1 MQPTNKIREYSMK
14 KLIELSSILLTIF
27 VLTACG
33 GSSNDTPP
41 LVEVDVNGSTA
52 INANTL
58 ANSLNNIPPSDLSA
72 AEEESLAFMREEE
85 KLARDVYTALYDIY
99 GTRIFTNIAAS
110 EQTHTNAILALI
122 ERYNLTD
129 PMQTDIFGVFVNN
142 ELQIIYDTLMTSGSI
157 SLLEGFYVGAT
168 VEELDIYDLQNQ
180 KDNVVDNADII
191 YVYDNL
197 LKGSRNHLRSFDK
210 QIKNNGGVYTPVYIS
225 QVLYDSI
232 INSPIERN

>member
-1 MQPTNKIREYSMK
+1 MK
-14 KLIELSSILLTIF
+14 KLITLSTLLLTVF
-27 VLTACG
+27 TLTACG

-41 LVEVDVNGSTA
+41 IFEVDLDGTTT
-52 INANTL
+52 INSNTL

-99 GTRIFTNIAAS
+99 GTKIFTNIAAS
-110 EQTHTNAILALI
+110 EQTHTDAVLALI
-122 ERYNLTD
+122 ERYNLVD
-129 PMQTDIFGVFVNN
+129 PMQTDTFGVFVNS
-142 ELQIIYDTLMTSGSI
+142 ELQLIYDTLVTSGSI
-157 SLLEGFYVGAT
+157 SLLEGLYVGAT

-210 QIKNNGGVYTPVYIS
+210 QIKSNGGVYTPVYIS
-225 QVLYDSI
+225 QDLYDSI
-232 INSPIERN
+232 INSSIERI

>member
-1 MQPTNKIREYSMK
+1 MK
-14 KLIELSSILLTIF
+14 KLITLSTLLLTVF
-27 VLTACG
+27 TLTACG

-41 LVEVDVNGSTA
+41 LFDIDLDGATT

-58 ANSLNNIPPSDLSA
+58 ASNLDNIPPSDLSI

-85 KLARDVYTALYDIY
+85 KLARDVYNALYDIY
-99 GTRIFTNIAAS
+99 GTKIFTNIAAS
-110 EQTHTNAILALI
+110 EQSHTDAVLALI
-122 ERYNLTD
+122 ERYNLVD
-129 PMQTDIFGVFVNN
+129 PMLTDTFGVFVNS
-142 ELQIIYDTLMTSGSI
+142 ELQLIYDTLVTSGSI
-157 SLLEGFYVGAT
+157 SLLEALYVGAT

-210 QIKNNGGVYTPVYIS
+210 QIKSNGGVYTPVYIS
-225 QVLYDSI
+225 QDLYDSI
-232 INSPIERN
+232 INSSIERN